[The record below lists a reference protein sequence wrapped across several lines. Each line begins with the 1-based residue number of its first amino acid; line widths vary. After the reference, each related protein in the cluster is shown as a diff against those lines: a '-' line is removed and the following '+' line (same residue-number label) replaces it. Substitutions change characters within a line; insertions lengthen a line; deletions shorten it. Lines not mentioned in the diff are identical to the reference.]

1 MLCAARQSPSPVA
14 CEPEDG
20 VEVGDAVVVLTLV
33 SEEVALGV
41 PSALAVADME
51 LVVPTVVVEVELTSA
66 PVPQGMAEPS
76 GWVLSAAGTM
86 SFALS
91 VIVNR
96 PVQTLL
102 LEAGEENW

>member
-1 MLCAARQSPSPVA
+1 MLCAARLSPPPVA

-20 VEVGDAVVVLTLV
+20 VEVRVSVVVLALAL
-33 SEEVALGV
+33 EVALGV
-41 PSALAVADME
+41 PSALAVAGIE
-51 LVVPTVVVEVELTSA
+51 LVIPTVVVDVVLTSF

-86 SFALS
+86 SVTVS
-91 VIVNR
+91 VIVNL

>member
-1 MLCAARQSPSPVA
+1 MLCAARLSPPPVA

-20 VEVGDAVVVLTLV
+20 VEVRVSVVVLALAL
-33 SEEVALGV
+33 EVALDV
-41 PSALAVADME
+41 PSPLAVAGIE
-51 LVVPTVVVEVELTSA
+51 LVILPVVVDVVLTSF

-76 GWVLSAAGTM
+76 GWVLSAAGTI
-86 SFALS
+86 SVAVS
-91 VIVNR
+91 VIVNL

>member
-1 MLCAARQSPSPVA
+1 MARLSPPPVA

-20 VEVGDAVVVLTLV
+20 VEVEVEVVVLALAL
-33 SEEVALGV
+33 EVALDV
-41 PSALAVADME
+41 PSALAVAGME
-51 LVVPTVVVEVELTSA
+51 LVIPTEVVDVELTSL

-86 SFALS
+86 SVAVS
-91 VIVNR
+91 VIVNL